1 MKECTRC
8 GTLTHDGAERCP
20 QDDEQLRSVFPGPP
34 IVDGRYL
41 LTRSLGRGG
50 MGLVC
55 LAEHLVLKRRFA
67 IKLILPERLHDPAV
81 VVRFRAEAEALGRLE
96 HPHVVQVTD
105 YGVDQR
111 AGDVP
116 FLVMEY
122 LEGRTLRQRL
132 KDEHRLALAAA
143 FPIFD
148 QIASA
153 LDFAHRRGILHRDLK
168 PENVFLTGAGEDPGV
183 KLLDL
188 GLARFLDRAAEP
200 PGAGPK
206 GRSNTGDARLSP
218 ADFRQHTLTAGVDGG
233 GIIVG
238 TAPYLAP
245 EAVAGAPLSPA
256 CDIYSFGVLAFETLT
271 GRRPFEVEG
280 RELGA
285 ALERTAP
292 PRPSAIAPDLPED
305 LDPALLAPLAAD
317 AARRPATGVRLVA
330 ELRARDVRTRRRAWA
345 EKEHPRRTALAL
357 ALAITA
363 VVLAALLAAT
373 PLVRRA
379 EDRLIDLR
387 FFLSEPRA
395 PDSRILLLA
404 IDEASLDA
412 DPTSLV
418 DMGDVVGKRLAQ
430 ALESGAA
437 GVGIDVLL
445 PLQWSRRE
453 GFAKMVIEHADKLV
467 LAARSDPGSKVVGAE
482 AVSGLITIALGT
494 ERAAELFAFVN
505 LTEDHDGVV
514 RRLHRGYLDA
524 DGETRPSFAAR
535 AAALVPGRLP
545 AAEQV
550 RLIDYRVDG
559 RLFERISWKELAA
572 ELEHRPQRFRGR
584 LILLGIEFAGSGDVF
599 HSVPHPAS
607 VPRRISGLV
616 MQGLIVNTLIG
627 KRPLY
632 SVPQWSMMVAGA
644 LVALMVTGM
653 LLWHPRI
660 VPAMLAFLGSGL
672 LLEGISMVLFR
683 WYDRYLPITGTILLI
698 TVAVGLALIA
708 RRRLPA
714 RPRPR

>member
-8 GTLTHDGAERCP
+8 GTVTHDGAERCP
-20 QDDEQLRSVFPGPP
+20 QDDEPLRIVFPGPP

-116 FLVMEY
+116 YLVMEY

-132 KDEHRLALAAA
+132 KDEHRLPIAAA
-143 FPIFD
+143 LPIFD

-153 LDFAHRRGILHRDLK
+153 LDFAHQRGILHRDLK
-168 PENVFLTGAGEDPGV
+168 PENVFLTGTGDDPGV

-188 GLARFLDRAAEP
+188 GLARFLDQGAEP
-200 PGAGPK
+200 PSAGAQA
-206 GRSNTGDARLSP
+206 RSHTADAGLSP
-218 ADFRQHTLTAGVDGG
+218 ADFRQHTRTARVDGG

-245 EAVAGAPLSPA
+245 EAIAGAPLTPA
-256 CDIYSFGVLAFETLT
+256 SDIYAFGVLAFETLT
-271 GRRPFEVEG
+271 GRRPFEVG
-280 RELGA
+280 HREIGA
-285 ALERTAP
+285 ALERPAP
-292 PRPSAIAPDLPED
+292 PQPSEIIADLSEE
-305 LDPALLAPLAAD
+305 LDPALLAPLADD
-317 AARRPATGVRLVA
+317 AARRPATGARLVA
-330 ELRARDVRTRRRAWA
+330 ELRARDVRMRRRAWT
-345 EKEHPRRTALAL
+345 ERERPRRTALAL
-357 ALAITA
+357 AIALTA
-363 VVLAALLAAT
+363 ALLAALLAAT
-373 PLVRRA
+373 PPLRRA

-395 PDSRILLLA
+395 PDPRILLLA

-418 DMGDVVGKRLAQ
+418 DMGDAVGKRLAQ

-445 PLQWSRRE
+445 PLQWSRRQ
-453 GFAKMVIEHADKLV
+453 GFAGMVIEHADKLV

-482 AVSGLITIALGT
+482 AVSGLITVALGAD
-494 ERAAELFAFVN
+494 RAAELFAFVN

-514 RRLHRGYLDA
+514 RRLRRDYLA
-524 DGETRPSFAAR
+524 TDGETRPSFAAR
-535 AAALVPGRLP
+535 AAALVPGHPP
-545 AAEQV
+545 ASARV

-559 RLFERISWKELAA
+559 RLFERISWKDLAA
-572 ELEHRPQRFRGR
+572 ELEHRPQRFRDR

-627 KRPLY
+627 KRSLY
-632 SVPQWSMMVAGA
+632 SVPQWSMMGAGA
-644 LVALMVTGM
+644 LVALIVTGM

-660 VPAMLAFLGSGL
+660 VPAALAFVGSGL

-683 WYDRYLPITGTILLI
+683 WYDRYVPITGTILLI
-698 TVAVGLALIA
+698 TVAAGLALIA